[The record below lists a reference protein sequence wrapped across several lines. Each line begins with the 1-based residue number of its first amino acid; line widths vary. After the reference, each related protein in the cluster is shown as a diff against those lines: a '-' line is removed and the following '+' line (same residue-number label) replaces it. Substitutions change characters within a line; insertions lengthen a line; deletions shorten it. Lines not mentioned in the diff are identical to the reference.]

1 MQGRY
6 IICVIFVCSAST
18 KRMEIIVIGLLI
30 LLNGFFA
37 LSEIAL
43 VSSKKSRLEQLHANG
58 NKGAST
64 ALHLLDNSENFLS
77 AIQVGITLIGIITG
91 VFGGLNIADDI
102 APAIA
107 RIDALSEMANQIAL
121 AITVITITY
130 FSIVIGEL
138 VPKTIALSNP
148 EKIAVVI
155 APVINYFSIIFYPVV
170 KFLSWST
177 SLINKLLHIKKQQ
190 EQLTEAE
197 IRQMIRMASREG
209 VIEKY
214 QNQLHEKVFYFSD
227 KKARHIM
234 THRIEVEWIDISQP
248 ARRIQED
255 LLKAHHSMLVCGNGS
270 LENFEGILSLRD
282 YYYELIS
289 SGEVNIRS
297 LVIQPVIVPE
307 NMDANRVLEK
317 LRKSKKRFAIVVNEY
332 GSFEG
337 IITVHDIMENIIGDV
352 PEEGES
358 YEPDIFVRDDKSY
371 LVSGDAPVEVLDGI
385 LENYI
390 TDFEKID
397 YSTVAG
403 FVLFNI
409 KKMPRIGDKFDLGV
423 HTIEIVDLDGKRIDK
438 ILISRKESS
447 SD

>member
-1 MQGRY
+1 
-6 IICVIFVCSAST
+6 
-18 KRMEIIVIGLLI
+18 MEIIIISLLI

-43 VSSKKSRLEQLHANG
+43 VSSKKARLEHLRSKGNNG
-58 NKGAST
+58 ADT
-64 ALHLLDNSENFLS
+64 ALRLLENSGNFLS
-77 AIQVGITLIGIITG
+77 AIQVGITLIGIVTG
-91 VFGGLNIADDI
+91 VFGGLSIAQKIEPLFYGI
-102 APAIA
+102 APLREFAGEIS
-107 RIDALSEMANQIAL
+107 LT
-121 AITVITITY
+121 ITIITITC
-130 FSIVIGEL
+130 FSIIIGEL

-148 EKIAVVI
+148 EKIAVKI
-155 APVINYFSIIFYPVV
+155 APPIHFFSVLFYPFVR
-170 KFLSWST
+170 FLSWST
-177 SLINKLLHIKKQQ
+177 SLINRILGIKKHN

-197 IRQMIRMASREG
+197 LRQLIRTASREG

-234 THRIEVEWIDISQP
+234 THRVEVEWIDLTKPQEKIK
-248 ARRIQED
+248 ED
-255 LLKAHHSMLVCGNGS
+255 LLRSHHAILVCGNGS

-282 YYYELIS
+282 YYSALVT
-289 SGEVNIRS
+289 SGNVNIRDLLS
-297 LVIQPVIVPE
+297 QPEIVPE
-307 NMDANRVLEK
+307 SMDANRVLEK
-317 LRKSKKRFAIVVNEY
+317 LKKSKKHFSIVVNEY

-358 YEPDIFVRDDKSY
+358 YEPDIYVRDDKSF

-409 KKMPRIGDKFDLGV
+409 KKIPRVGDKFEHGAY
-423 HTIEIVDLDGKRIDK
+423 TIEIVDIDGKRIDK
-438 ILISRKESS
+438 ILIRKKETQ
-447 SD
+447 DQLNQNIDKK

>member
-1 MQGRY
+1 
-6 IICVIFVCSAST
+6 
-18 KRMEIIVIGLLI
+18 MELIVIALLI

-43 VSSKKSRLEQLHANG
+43 VSSKRTRLEQFREKG
-58 NKGAST
+58 SKGAAT
-64 ALHLLDNSENFLS
+64 ALRLLGNSESFLS

-91 VFGGLNIADDI
+91 VFGGISIADKI
-102 APAIA
+102 APFFG
-107 RIDALSEMANQIAL
+107 RIVALSEFADEIAL
-121 AITVITITY
+121 AITIITITY

-148 EKIAVVI
+148 ERIAIRI
-155 APVINYFSIIFYPVV
+155 APAIHYFSIVFYPVV
-170 KFLSWST
+170 RFLSWST
-177 SLINKLLHIKKQQ
+177 SLINGLLGIRKHS

-197 IRQMIRMASREG
+197 LRQLIRTASHEG

-234 THRIEVEWIDISQP
+234 THRTGVEWIDLTMP
-248 ARRIQED
+248 AEKIRED
-255 LLKAHHSMLVCGNGS
+255 LVKAHHTILVCGNGS
-270 LENFEGILSLRD
+270 LENFEGILSLKD
-282 YYYELIS
+282 YFS
-289 SGEVNIRS
+289 AVNTSGMFNIRD
-297 LVIQPVIVPE
+297 LLTQPVIVPE
-307 NMDANRVLEK
+307 NMDAHRVLEK
-317 LRKSKKRFAIVVNEY
+317 LKKSKKHFSIVVNEY

-337 IITVHDIMENIIGDV
+337 IITVHDIMENIIGEV
-352 PEEGES
+352 PEEDES

-385 LENYI
+385 LENYM

-403 FVLFNI
+403 FVLYNI
-409 KKMPRIGDKFDLGV
+409 KKIPRVGDKFDLGV
-423 HTIEIVDLDGKRIDK
+423 HTIEIVDIDGKRVDK
-438 ILISRKESS
+438 ILIRKRENN
-447 SD
+447 DK

>member
-1 MQGRY
+1 
-6 IICVIFVCSAST
+6 
-18 KRMEIIVIGLLI
+18 MELIVIGCLI

-43 VSSKKSRLEQLHANG
+43 VSSKRSRLEQYQAKGH
-58 NKGAST
+58 KGAGT
-64 ALHLLDNSENFLS
+64 ALRLLDNSGSFLS
-77 AIQVGITLIGIITG
+77 AVQVGMTLTGIVTG
-91 VFGGLNIADDI
+91 VFGGLSIADDI
-102 APAIA
+102 APFFE
-107 RIDALSEMANQIAL
+107 RFGALSEFSHEIAL
-121 AITVITITY
+121 AVTIITITY

-148 EKIAVVI
+148 ERIAVKIAPAI
-155 APVINYFSIIFYPVV
+155 LYFSIVFYPFVR
-170 KFLSWST
+170 FLSWST
-177 SLINKLLHIKKQQ
+177 SLVNRLLGIKKHND
-190 EQLTEAE
+190 QLTEAE
-197 IRQMIRMASREG
+197 LRQLIRLASHQG

-234 THRIEVEWIDISQP
+234 THRIEVEWIDLTKSPEQVK
-248 ARRIQED
+248 ED
-255 LLKAHHSMLVCGNGS
+255 LLKSHHTILVCGNGS

-282 YYYELIS
+282 YFFTLNT
-289 SGEVNIRS
+289 SGQVNIRE
-297 LVIQPVIVPE
+297 LLTQPVIVPE

-317 LRKSKKRFAIVVNEY
+317 LKKSKKHFSIVVNEY

-358 YEPDIFVRDDKSY
+358 TEPDIFVRDDKSF

-385 LENYI
+385 LEDYL

-409 KKMPRIGDKFDLGV
+409 KKIPRVGDKFEHGDY
-423 HTIEIVDLDGKRIDK
+423 TIEIVDIDGRRIDK
-438 ILISRKESS
+438 ILIKKK
-447 SD
+447 DAD